1 MRRLWLSA
9 AILVANVQPVLSERL
24 VLSLSNE
31 RVQIAS
37 NFVGEN
43 LVLFGVV
50 EPDPGKTLRDDYDL
64 VVTVAGPRE
73 IMRTRRKQR
82 VLGIW
87 VNVGSREFVRVPS
100 YLAVLSSRPV
110 AQIANADTLRRLQLG
125 LDNFLLTQRIGSD
138 LGDTVRE
145 DPFRAAFVRLQS
157 EHGLYRQAGDAVKF
171 LTPSVFRVVIP
182 LPANVPTGPF
192 SVDVELFASGAM
204 IAQSTAALEVI
215 KTGVEQYVAD
225 AAGNNGLL
233 YGLLTT
239 LMALLTGWIASVV
252 FRRD

>member
-50 EPDPGKTLRDDYDL
+50 EPDPGKTLRNDYDL

-215 KTGVEQYVAD
+215 KTGVEQYVAE